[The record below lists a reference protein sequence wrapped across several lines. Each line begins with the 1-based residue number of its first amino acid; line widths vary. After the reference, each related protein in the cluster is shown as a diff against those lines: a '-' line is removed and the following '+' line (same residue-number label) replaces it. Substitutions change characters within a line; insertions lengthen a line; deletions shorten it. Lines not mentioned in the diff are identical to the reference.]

1 MNKRMCKK
9 LGTWFECSAK
19 FVNSFE
25 GTSRKVKVCVEA
37 MSFAEAENTAISFL
51 LDAYGLQSSDVKI
64 TSISIASYT
73 EVYFREKCGDWF
85 KASMKSLGGDKDVIL
100 LSAENIEDAHST
112 LDHEINGP
120 ESHWFITK
128 LEQTD
133 MIKVVSHEAIIYE
146 EAPIE

>member
-1 MNKRMCKK
+1 MSKRMCKK

-19 FVNSFE
+19 FMDSFD

-37 MSFAEAENTAISFL
+37 MSFAEAENTAISYL

-85 KASMKSLGGDKDVIL
+85 KASMKSLGGDKVVIL

-112 LDHEINGP
+112 LDNEIIGV
-120 ESHWFITK
+120 EHSKFITK

-133 MIKVVSHEAIIYE
+133 MIKVVSYEATNFE
-146 EAPIE
+146 DDAE

>member
-1 MNKRMCKK
+1 MSKRMCKK

-19 FVNSFE
+19 FMDSFD
-25 GTSRKVKVCVEA
+25 GTTKKRKVCVEA
-37 MSFAEAENTAISFL
+37 ISFAEAENTAISYL

-112 LDHEINGP
+112 LDNEIIGA
-120 ESHWFITK
+120 EQHWFITK

-133 MIKVVSHEAIIYE
+133 MIEVVSYEATNFE
-146 EAPIE
+146 DDAE